1 MLLPTSALLH
11 ESNRVGVGFL
21 LTQLQ
26 LGSTFLD
33 LASSEQTPEGQSR
46 YLDRARE
53 LHDRV
58 RRLMPRV
65 TLTPVE
71 QVRIERDLAALA
83 SALLTAGRAMLS

>member
-33 LASSEQTPEGQSR
+33 LASGEQTPEGQSR

-71 QVRIERDLAALA
+71 QVHIERDLATLA
-83 SALLTAGRAMLS
+83 RALLAAGCEIFS